1 VRGKYPHRKKKICR
15 QGADA
20 GGFAQSINKQI
31 VYRIFYFIKQIFII
45 TEHFPVKLRIIQT
58 ESVLKRKRMSIR
70 KSTLERIGE
79 VNIAPFN
86 AFIQLLKLK
95 AYSPATQRTYISEF
109 VQLLYTLKGT
119 DINSLTLERLKKYFE
134 YCIDNQK
141 LTEAQM
147 NSRINAVKFYFEKVL
162 GREKMMRHFP
172 RPKEYLRLPKY
183 LNKQD
188 VKKLFEVTG
197 NLKHNSI
204 LKMCYGM
211 GLRLSEVVNLNIK
224 DIDSRNMQ
232 VLLVGAKGKKDRY
245 VNLPESILGQ
255 LRVYYK
261 EYKPRKYLFEGQNGE
276 RYSERSVQRIFKE
289 AMKKAGINKDVGIH
303 SLRHSFATHLLQE
316 GTDVSLIQRLL
327 GHNDIKT
334 TMIYAKVGTANL
346 KNIKSPLDSL

>member
-1 VRGKYPHRKKKICR
+1 
-15 QGADA
+15 
-20 GGFAQSINKQI
+20 
-31 VYRIFYFIKQIFII
+31 
-45 TEHFPVKLRIIQT
+45 
-58 ESVLKRKRMSIR
+58 MSIR

-86 AFIQLLKLK
+86 AFVQLLKLK

-109 VQLLYTLKGT
+109 GQLLYTLKET
-119 DINSLTLERLKKYFE
+119 DVNSLTQERLKKYFE

-147 NSRINAVKFYFEKVL
+147 NSRINAVKFYFEQVL
-162 GREKMMRHFP
+162 GREKMMYHFP
-172 RPKEYLRLPKY
+172 RPKEHLRLPKY

-188 VKKLFEVTG
+188 VKKLFDVTD
-197 NLKHNSI
+197 NLKHNTI
-204 LKMCYGM
+204 LKTCYGM
-211 GLRLSEVVNLNIK
+211 GLRVSEVINLKIK

-232 VLLVGAKGKKDRY
+232 VLIVSAKGKKDRY
-245 VNLPESILGQ
+245 VNLPESILEQ
-255 LRVYYK
+255 LRDYYK
-261 EYKPRKYLFEGQNGE
+261 QYKPCKHLFEGQNGK
-276 RYSERSVQRIFKE
+276 RYSERSVQRIFKD
-289 AMKKAGINKDVGIH
+289 ALKKAGINKDVGIH

-316 GTDVSLIQRLL
+316 GTDVSLIQKLL